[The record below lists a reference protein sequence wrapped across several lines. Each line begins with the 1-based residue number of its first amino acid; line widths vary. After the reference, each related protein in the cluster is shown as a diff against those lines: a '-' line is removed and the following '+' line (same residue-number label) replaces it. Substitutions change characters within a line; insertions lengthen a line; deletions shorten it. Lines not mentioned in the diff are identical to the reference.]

1 MDFIKI
7 YFDEYSSAFTR
18 KLGDAGITGD
28 LATQFLSET
37 ASAIM
42 YTIKNTNLEKTIEIL
57 LSDNP
62 SQLIKTINVHAM
74 SKKLDISSEQ
84 VSSGLESIS
93 PVVSLVF
100 LLKSNEI
107 VAGTASLAWKTTD
120 EYIDSGVIYR

>member
-7 YFDEYSSAFTR
+7 YFDEYSSAFTI
-18 KLGDAGITGD
+18 KLELVGITGD

-42 YTIKNTNLEKTIEIL
+42 YTINNTNLEKTIEIL

-62 SQLIKTINVHAM
+62 SQLLKTINVHEMA
-74 SKKLDISSEQ
+74 KKLGISSER
-84 VSSGLESIS
+84 VSSGLESIA

-100 LLKSNEI
+100 LLKCNEI
-107 VAGTASLAWKTTD
+107 VAATASLAWKTTD
-120 EYIDSGVIYR
+120 KYIDSCG

>member
-7 YFDEYSSAFTR
+7 YFDEYSSAFTI
-18 KLGDAGITGD
+18 KLELVGITGD

-42 YTIKNTNLEKTIEIL
+42 YTINNTNLEKTIEIL

-62 SQLIKTINVHAM
+62 SQLLKTINVHEMA
-74 SKKLDISSEQ
+74 KKLGISSER
-84 VSSGLESIS
+84 VSSGLESIA

-100 LLKSNEI
+100 LLKCNEI
-107 VAGTASLAWKTTD
+107 VAATASLAWKTTD
-120 EYIDSGVIYR
+120 KYIDSSG

>member
-7 YFDEYSSAFTR
+7 YFDEYSSAFTI
-18 KLGDAGITGD
+18 KLELVGITGD

-42 YTIKNTNLEKTIEIL
+42 YTINKTNLEKTIEIL

-62 SQLIKTINVHAM
+62 SQLLKTINVHEMA
-74 SKKLDISSEQ
+74 KKLGISSER
-84 VSSGLESIS
+84 VSSGLESIA

-100 LLKSNEI
+100 LLKCNEI
-107 VAGTASLAWKTTD
+107 VAATASLAWKTTD
-120 EYIDSGVIYR
+120 KYIDSCG

>member
-7 YFDEYSSAFTR
+7 YFDEYSSAFTG

-62 SQLIKTINVHAM
+62 SQLIKN
-74 SKKLDISSEQ
+74 
-84 VSSGLESIS
+84 
-93 PVVSLVF
+93 
-100 LLKSNEI
+100 N
-107 VAGTASLAWKTTD
+107 
-120 EYIDSGVIYR
+120 